1 MATACQHAAM
11 TIVPAAVGLAFLGD
25 EARAGLEW
33 LAFAGFVLTLAS
45 VLGLTLI
52 RSRPAPMRLAPP
64 GATPC
69 RDPLGESMAGVLL
82 PRLRVFLTSPGDVG
96 EERAIVRTFLQQ
108 LPTDPFV
115 RDRATIELV
124 AWDSPGGGA
133 PMLAAR
139 TPQAS
144 IDAGL
149 PRPSECDIVIA
160 VFWGR
165 IGTPLPHPE
174 YARSDGTAYESG
186 SVWELEEAL
195 DTSRRIGR
203 PDVLI
208 YRRLPPHQVD
218 LTTPDADDRIAQ
230 FRGLEAYFETVHR
243 CGDRGDPHRLL
254 DLREARRLPAAGR
267 ARPAKPGQGRTGR
280 VGSCAARADRGTSSS
295 AVAGLAVPRTAL
307 VHAGGRADLLRPRPR
322 DRPARQP
329 GDHEP
334 VRDGHRGERIRQVI
348 DRGRGTDPSV
358 GRVGTSLALAIVR
371 PRHPAMA
378 GCPIHARRA
387 RARPVPADRRA
398 AGPTDG

>member
-1 MATACQHAAM
+1 
-11 TIVPAAVGLAFLGD
+11 
-25 EARAGLEW
+25 
-33 LAFAGFVLTLAS
+33 
-45 VLGLTLI
+45 
-52 RSRPAPMRLAPP
+52 
-64 GATPC
+64 
-69 RDPLGESMAGVLL
+69 MAGVLL

-149 PRPSECDIVIA
+149 PRPSDCDIVIA

-174 YARSDGTAYESG
+174 YARAPTAPLTSRARSG
-186 SVWELEEAL
+186 SSRKLSTRLGESAAQ
-195 DTSRRIGR
+195 TSSSTGACLRS
-203 PDVLI
+203 
-208 YRRLPPHQVD
+208 QVD

-230 FRGLEAYFETVHR
+230 FRGLDGLLRAVHR

-280 VGSCAARADRGTSSS
+280 VRSQPLAQTEAPPAPLWQGSPFPGLRSFTPADAPIFFGRGRETDLLVSRVTTSPFVTVIGASGSGKSS
-295 AVAGLAVPRTAL
+295 IVGAGLIPRLAESEPAL
-307 VHAGGRADLLRPRPR
+307 LLPSFDR
-322 DRPARQP
+322 DTRRWS
-329 GDHEP
+329 G
-334 VRDGHRGERIRQVI
+334 
-348 DRGRGTDPSV
+348 S
-358 GRVGTSLALAIVR
+358 
-371 PRHPAMA
+371 
-378 GCPIHARRA
+378 PIHAR
-387 RARPVPADRRA
+387 
-398 AGPTDG
+398 